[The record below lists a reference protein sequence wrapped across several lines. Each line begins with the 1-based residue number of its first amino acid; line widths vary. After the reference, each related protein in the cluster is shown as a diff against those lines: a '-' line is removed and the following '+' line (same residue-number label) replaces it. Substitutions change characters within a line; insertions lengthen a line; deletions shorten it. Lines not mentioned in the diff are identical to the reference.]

1 MIYVIN
7 EMTFVRVVAVLFLI
21 KLISCE
27 ETLERESR
35 GIDSK
40 GFATLIEIGRLVANF
55 GVDNLE
61 HNVKDFFQFIS
72 KNIFIFYYLILGTIV
87 IHMVSFVMILF
98 AVRVK
103 DPKKEPT
110 LRYDPEVYADI
121 TSQSSFC
128 TVNLETNDRQ
138 YWPAKESYV

>member
-1 MIYVIN
+1 MQHSKQV
-7 EMTFVRVVAVLFLI
+7 TFLFLI
-21 KLISCE
+21 NLISG

-61 HNVKDFFQFIS
+61 DNVKRFFGFIS

-87 IHMVSFVMILF
+87 IHMITFTLILF

-103 DPKKEPT
+103 DTKKEPT
-110 LRYDPEVYADI
+110 SLMYSPNIYDSISDI
-121 TSQSSFC
+121 NSQSSHC
-128 TVNLETNDRQ
+128 TVQLDTNDRD
-138 YWPAKESYV
+138 YWPARETIV

>member
-1 MIYVIN
+1 MQLSKQV
-7 EMTFVRVVAVLFLI
+7 TFLFLI
-21 KLISCE
+21 NLISG

-61 HNVKDFFQFIS
+61 DNVKRFFGFIS

-87 IHMVSFVMILF
+87 IHVITFTLILF

-103 DPKKEPT
+103 DTKTEPQSLMYSPKI
-110 LRYDPEVYADI
+110 YDSISEI
-121 TSQSSFC
+121 NSQSSHC
-128 TVNLETNDRQ
+128 TVNLDTNDRD
-138 YWPAKESYV
+138 YWPAKETIV

>member
-1 MIYVIN
+1 
-7 EMTFVRVVAVLFLI
+7 MTFVRVVAVLFLI

-27 ETLERESR
+27 QTLERESR

-40 GFATLIEIGRLVANF
+40 GFSILIEIGRLIANF

-61 HNVKDFFQFIS
+61 HNVKDSFQFIS

-87 IHMVSFVMILF
+87 IHMVSFGMILF

-103 DPKKEPT
+103 DPKKEPSPT
-110 LRYDPEVYADI
+110 LTYDPKLYADI

>member
-1 MIYVIN
+1 
-7 EMTFVRVVAVLFLI
+7 MTFVRVVVVLFLI

-40 GFATLIEIGRLVANF
+40 GFATLIEIGRLIANF

-87 IHMVSFVMILF
+87 IHMVSFGMILF

-110 LRYDPEVYADI
+110 LTSDPKLYADI

-128 TVNLETNDRQ
+128 TMCNLETNDRE
-138 YWPAKESYV
+138 YWPARESYV

>member
-35 GIDSK
+35 SIDSK
-40 GFATLIEIGRLVANF
+40 GFATLIEIGRLIANF

-61 HNVKDFFQFIS
+61 HYVK
-72 KNIFIFYYLILGTIV
+72 
-87 IHMVSFVMILF
+87 
-98 AVRVK
+98 
-103 DPKKEPT
+103 E
-110 LRYDPEVYADI
+110 
-121 TSQSSFC
+121 
-128 TVNLETNDRQ
+128 
-138 YWPAKESYV
+138 